1 MDDRKSP
8 RWRSAAP
15 DARQR
20 RRLES
25 TAGGPGAPRSAEGFE
40 RTPRHRVSVT
50 PNPKAPLRQQLREVM
65 RVFHYSHRT
74 EAAYWHWIARFLRFC
89 RLPSGASDPGGRG
102 GAPGWRHPRDLGAAE
117 VAAFLTHL
125 AADLKVAASTQ
136 NQALNALVFLY
147 GEVLHQPLG
156 PLSGLVRVQRP
167 PRLPTVLS
175 RAEVDRV
182 LSVVDGTER
191 LPLQLL
197 YGTGLRLFEL
207 LRLRIK
213 DVDLPRRQ
221 IVIHDGKGGKDR
233 VTMVPEVLVAALEQH
248 RAHLNVDG
256 RLAVTRHRQSEG
268 WIVEALREQFGRS
281 GLARLVRLGFDLAL
295 PPGGQPFER
304 LGALSRALEEET

>member
-1 MDDRKSP
+1 M
-8 RWRSAAP
+8 
-15 DARQR
+15 
-20 RRLES
+20 
-25 TAGGPGAPRSAEGFE
+25 
-40 RTPRHRVSVT
+40 
-50 PNPKAPLRQQLREVM
+50 
-65 RVFHYSHRT
+65 
-74 EAAYWHWIARFLRFC
+74 
-89 RLPSGASDPGGRG
+89 
-102 GAPGWRHPRDLGAAE
+102 
-117 VAAFLTHL
+117 AAFLTHL

-248 RAHLNVDG
+248 RAGMRALFDRDRADGLAGVWLPHALARKYPRAEIEWAWFWLFPAGQFSRDPETGFHRRHHAPPEWLQRAMRRAVLQVGLTKPATPHTLRHCFATHLLEAGTDIRTVQELLGHQDV
-256 RLAVTRHRQSEG
+256 ATTQIYTHVTQTAGIGIRSP
-268 WIVEALREQFGRS
+268 LDSGRS
-281 GLARLVRLGFDLAL
+281 
-295 PPGGQPFER
+295 
-304 LGALSRALEEET
+304 